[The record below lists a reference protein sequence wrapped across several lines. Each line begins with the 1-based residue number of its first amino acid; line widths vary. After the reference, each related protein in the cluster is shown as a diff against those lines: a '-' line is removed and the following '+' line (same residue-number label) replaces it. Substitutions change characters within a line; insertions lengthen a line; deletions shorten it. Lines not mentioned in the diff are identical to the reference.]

1 MQTIRLFLKKILRTE
16 KLRYITIIL
25 LQAMLYLLIFVIL
38 LSAFST
44 KKSAVKTYEMNLRDN
59 NAEIVYNGGLNN
71 ISDTKYLKIKNDIKE
86 CNILKIYS
94 KNKVFDLYD
103 FDYFNLNLIE
113 GSLDNTNKEGVYLSS
128 DYKAQYNIND
138 YYKASTYN
146 FKILGFFEGED
157 SVIADL
163 SYIIN
168 LGDFDIK
175 TISIEFDCQNIKNRD
190 INKILNVYNKLKNNI
205 SSDEYL
211 FSSELDTIKEVNKVT
226 NIYITIAFV
235 LIIIFSVFSIFSIIN
250 IFNINEKME
259 SMFYTTIRL
268 SGLSKKNLY
277 VNNILINILTNVI
290 SFLLSLILFYISY
303 GFMKTFLKKFINT
316 IFELF
321 IDDFMFDIKIKYY
334 DNVLIFIIPLLINIV
349 FIILKML
356 ITYRHQK
363 NYINLVGLDEYAR

>member
-94 KNKVFDLYD
+94 KNKAFDLYD

-113 GSLDNTNKEGVYLSS
+113 GSFDNTNKEGVYLSS

-235 LIIIFSVFSIFSIIN
+235 LIIIFSIFAIFSIIN

-268 SGLSKKNLY
+268 SGFSKKNLY

-290 SFLLSLILFYISY
+290 SFLLSLILFYISF
-303 GFMKTFLKKFINT
+303 GFMKIFLKKFINT

-334 DNVLIFIIPLLINIV
+334 DNALIFIIPLLINIV